1 MEITASLVK
10 ELRERT
16 GLGMMDCKKALT
28 ETGGDIEK
36 AIESLRK
43 KGALKAESKLSRTT
57 SEGIIG
63 SYIHMNGKIGVLVE
77 VNCETD
83 FVARNSDFQ
92 QLVKDLAM
100 HIAAYKPAYVKKE
113 DVPSEFI
120 EKEKEILLAQ
130 PDLQNKPDNVKEKI
144 IAGRLDK
151 ILSEICLME
160 QPFVKNAD
168 ITISQLVKETIAKIG
183 ENITVKRF
191 VRFALGE

>member
-10 ELRERT
+10 ELREKT

-28 ETGGDIEK
+28 ETNGNIEK
-36 AIESLRK
+36 AIELLRK
-43 KGALKAESKLSRTT
+43 KGALKAQSKSDRIT

-83 FVARNSDFQ
+83 FVARNEDFQ
-92 QLVKDLAM
+92 KLVKDIAM
-100 HIAAYKPAYVKKE
+100 HIAASKPSYVKKE
-113 DVPSEFI
+113 DVPTEFV

-130 PDLQNKPDNVKEKI
+130 PDLQSKPDSVKEKI
-144 IAGRLDK
+144 ISGRLDK

-160 QPFVKNAD
+160 QPFVKNPD
-168 ITISQLVKETIAKIG
+168 ITVSERIKETIAKIG
-183 ENITVKRF
+183 ENITVRRF

>member
-10 ELRERT
+10 ELREKT

-28 ETGGDIEK
+28 ETNGNIEK
-36 AIESLRK
+36 AIELLRK
-43 KGALKAESKLSRTT
+43 KGALKAQSKSDRIT

-83 FVARNSDFQ
+83 FVARNEDFQ
-92 QLVKDLAM
+92 KLVKDIAM
-100 HIAAYKPAYVKKE
+100 HIAASKPSYVKKE
-113 DVPSEFI
+113 DVPTEFV

-130 PDLQNKPDNVKEKI
+130 PDLQSKPDSVKEKI
-144 IAGRLDK
+144 ISGRLDK

-160 QPFVKNAD
+160 QPFVKNPD
-168 ITISQLVKETIAKIG
+168 ITVSDRIKETIAKIG
-183 ENITVKRF
+183 ENITVRRF

>member
-43 KGALKAESKLSRTT
+43 KGALKAESKLNRTT

>member
-16 GLGMMDCKKALT
+16 GLGMMDCKKALS
-28 ETGGDIEK
+28 ETNGDIDK
-36 AIESLRK
+36 AIELLRK
-43 KGALKAESKLSRTT
+43 KGALKAESKLDRKT

-100 HIAAYKPAYVKKE
+100 HIAAFKPAYVKKE
-113 DVPSEFI
+113 DVPTDFI

-130 PDLQNKPDNVKEKI
+130 PDLSNKPDNVKEKI
-144 IAGRLDK
+144 ISGRLDK
-151 ILSEICLME
+151 ILSEICLMD
-160 QPFVKNAD
+160 QPFVKNND
-168 ITISQLVKETIAKIG
+168 ITVGQLIKEAIAKIG